1 MFSFFPLA
9 PVIYFGIRLSVI
21 DLQTH
26 RLPNRLV
33 AWFAASE
40 ALILG
45 FLSWVSGDFGR
56 MINALGVATA
66 TLGIYLVLFLLS
78 RGAFGMGD
86 VKFAFPLG
94 LCIGWFAPELWLT
107 SILVALL
114 IAGLVAVIGILFKK
128 INRNTAI
135 AFGPFMFAGTLLSLL
150 LDYYLIRSSY
160 L

>member
-1 MFSFFPLA
+1 MFSLFPLA
-9 PVIYFGIRLSVI
+9 PVIYFGIRLSII

-33 AWFAASE
+33 ALFTACEVA
-40 ALILG
+40 ILG
-45 FLSWVSGDFGR
+45 VLSWVAADLGR

-94 LCIGWFAPELWLT
+94 LCIGWFAPKFWLT
-107 SILVALL
+107 SILVTFLL
-114 IAGLVAVIGILFKK
+114 AGLVAVIGILFKK

-150 LDYYLIRSSY
+150 LNYYLIRSSY